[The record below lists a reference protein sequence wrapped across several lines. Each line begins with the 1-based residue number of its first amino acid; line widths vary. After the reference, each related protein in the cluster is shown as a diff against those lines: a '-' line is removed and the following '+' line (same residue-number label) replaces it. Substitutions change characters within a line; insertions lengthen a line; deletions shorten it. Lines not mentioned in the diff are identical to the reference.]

1 MTEHLGSGTRTA
13 NGIPSS
19 GSFFSR
25 SQRATTRRLFQ
36 FQVVARRTWSRRR
49 RGEGSGGET
58 RGLWERS
65 PFSTIY
71 EIFPRGKG
79 NIFSRNNGVLRFCR
93 FLSFILSSNAIISR
107 WERWWKKKKEK
118 RKRNSC
124 LNIYYSYYLQF

>member
-25 SQRATTRRLFQ
+25 SQRATTRRFVFNFRWWRDGHGREGEEERGAEGRREDYGNEAHFQ
-36 FQVVARRTWSRRR
+36 PSMKYSPVERGISFLVTMEFCDFVV
-49 RGEGSGGET
+49 
-58 RGLWERS
+58 
-65 PFSTIY
+65 F
-71 EIFPRGKG
+71 
-79 NIFSRNNGVLRFCR
+79 
-93 FLSFILSSNAIISR
+93 FLSFFPRMQLYHA
-107 WERWWKKKKEK
+107 EKGGEKKKEK